1 VRSSWWRNEGY
12 TTNHRL
18 LLSWLVVDSALNFLE
33 LNILI
38 FQLKR
43 SKSYG
48 RSMKTMLPWRP
59 TLSKTLTKY
68 VVKFEFLND
77 VIKKPKICYQMIF
90 LLLKYAVKL
99 IVTQDSCQIN
109 VFVMCAVY
117 SYLLWQFF
125 LKSCRKAVYDGQAL
139 K

>member
-1 VRSSWWRNEGY
+1 
-12 TTNHRL
+12 
-18 LLSWLVVDSALNFLE
+18 
-33 LNILI
+33 
-38 FQLKR
+38 
-43 SKSYG
+43 
-48 RSMKTMLPWRP
+48 MLPWRP

-77 VIKKPKICYQMIF
+77 VIKKPKIYYQLIF

-117 SYLLWQFF
+117 SYLL
-125 LKSCRKAVYDGQAL
+125 
-139 K
+139 